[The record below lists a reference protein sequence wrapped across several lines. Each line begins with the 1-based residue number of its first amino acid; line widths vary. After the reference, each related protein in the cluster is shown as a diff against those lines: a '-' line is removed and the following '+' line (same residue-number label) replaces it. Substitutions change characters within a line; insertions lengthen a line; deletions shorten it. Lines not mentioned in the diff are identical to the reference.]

1 MKLTHHA
8 QVRMQQRGIRPDAV
22 DCLVRYG
29 RVEYDHH
36 GSRVLYF
43 DHGAQRGLS
52 ARFGGRTADRLGRL
66 YAVVGN
72 DGAVLTVGHRTRRIW
87 RH

>member
-8 QVRMQQRGIRPDAV
+8 QARMQQRGIRSDEV
-22 DCLVRYG
+22 DCLLRFG
-29 RVEYDHH
+29 RTEYDHH

-43 DHGAQRGLS
+43 DRGALKGMA
-52 ARFGGRTADRLGRL
+52 ARLGGRTADRLGGL
-66 YAVVGN
+66 YAVVGG
-72 DGAVLTVGHRTRRIW
+72 DGAVLTVGHRTRRIR